1 MNKFSKQKKINIL
14 VTWHVMSDYIKKNKK
29 DLQKKIKFDFV
40 SYDQY
45 LKEKDLIPI
54 IDKYDG
60 IICGDDEINKNV
72 LDKATKLR
80 VISKWGTGLDS
91 INLEY
96 AKKKRIKIFNTP
108 NAFTKSAAQLALSYL
123 LNFSRKTSYTHQKVI
138 KGKWP
143 KTTGF
148 LLENKIVGIIGYGN
162 IGKET
167 SKLVKKL
174 GMGVIVNDIKKI
186 KNNFPL
192 KKLLSKS
199 DVVIVCCDLNKFST
213 NLINK
218 KNLKFMK
225 RTAGIINVSRGKV
238 INQIDLTQFLKTKKI
253 AFAGLD
259 VFNIEPIKKNDQLL
273 KLDNCM
279 LGSHNAFNTIED
291 VQKVNKNTLSNLYKG
306 LNLIK

>member
-1 MNKFSKQKKINIL
+1 MACNEWLHQK
-14 VTWHVMSDYIKKNKK
+14 IKRFT
-29 DLQKKIKFDFV
+29 KKIKFDFV

-96 AKKKRIKIFNTP
+96 AKTKRIKIFNTP

-123 LNFSRKTSYTHQKVI
+123 LNFSRKTSYTHQRVI

-174 GMGVIVNDIKKI
+174 GMRVIVNDIKKI

-199 DVVIVCCDLNKFST
+199 DIVIVCCDLNKFST

-291 VQKVNKNTLSNLYKG
+291 VQKVNNNTLSNLYKG
-306 LNLIK
+306 LNLIKWI